1 MGVCTMSEIKPLW
14 TRDFVIL
21 ALSNF
26 MLFVAFQM
34 LLPTLP
40 VYVTDMGGD
49 QLAVGL
55 VISLFTVS
63 ALLVRPFTGKALDTI
78 GRKPV
83 LLLGLAIFL
92 LAVAG
97 YYWMVS
103 VALVLA
109 IRFIHGIGWGIVTT
123 TYGTIVS
130 DIIPTERS
138 GEGMGYFGMFS
149 NLAMAFGP
157 LIGLWVSQNWGY
169 GWLFAISAG
178 LTILAMILSR
188 LVRIKA
194 LPVVKRPRTSILSG
208 LLEKAAL
215 FPSLLNLL
223 IGFIYGGIFSFITL
237 FGLEVGIE
245 NIGLFFLFNAIALM
259 AVRPLAGKLFDR
271 RGPVWILLPGAVIL
285 GVGLLLLSYSTT
297 EMELIVAAI
306 LFGIGVG
313 SVQPS
318 LQAWTIKRVAPNRRG
333 AATGTFF
340 SAFDL
345 GIGGGAMILGAI
357 AKATSFAL
365 MYRYSLIALAL
376 YLIIYIVYLSRQA
389 KKAQAAET
397 LSS

>member
-1 MGVCTMSEIKPLW
+1 MSEKKALW
-14 TRDFVIL
+14 TKDFVIL

-63 ALLVRPFTGKALDTI
+63 ALLVRPFAGKALDTI

-109 IRFIHGIGWGIVTT
+109 IRFLHGIGWGIVTT

-130 DIIPTERS
+130 DIIPRERS

-149 NLAMAFGP
+149 NLAMGFGP
-157 LIGLWVSQNWGY
+157 LLGLWVSQNWGY

-178 LTILAMILSR
+178 LTALAMILSR
-188 LVRIKA
+188 LVKFKPIVPAEKQQGS
-194 LPVVKRPRTSILSG
+194 VLSG

-223 IGFIYGGIFSFITL
+223 IGIIYGGIVSFITL
-237 FGLEVGIE
+237 FGIEVGIA

-271 RGPVWILLPGAVIL
+271 KGPALILLPGGVIL
-285 GVGLLLLSYSTT
+285 GGGLLLLSYSTT
-297 EMELIVAAI
+297 EWQMILAAI

-313 SVQPS
+313 GVQPS
-318 LQAWTIKRVAPNRRG
+318 LQAWTIKRVDPTRRG

-357 AKATSFAL
+357 AKMTSFAV
-365 MYRYSLIALAL
+365 MYRYSLVALGL
-376 YLIIYIVYLSRQA
+376 YLLIYFIYLARQG
-389 KKAQAAET
+389 KKTAMSESI
-397 LSS
+397 SS

>member
-1 MGVCTMSEIKPLW
+1 
-14 TRDFVIL
+14 
-21 ALSNF
+21 
-26 MLFVAFQM
+26 
-34 LLPTLP
+34 
-40 VYVTDMGGD
+40 
-49 QLAVGL
+49 
-55 VISLFTVS
+55 
-63 ALLVRPFTGKALDTI
+63 LDTI

-130 DIIPTERS
+130 DIIPPERS

-178 LTILAMILSR
+178 LTVLAMILSR

-194 LPVVKRPRTSILSG
+194 LPAVKRPRTSILSG
-208 LLEKAAL
+208 LIEKAAL

-271 RGPVWILLPGAVIL
+271 RGPVWILLPGAVVL

-318 LQAWTIKRVAPNRRG
+318 LQAWTIKRVNPNRRG

-365 MYRYSLIALAL
+365 MYRYSLVALAL

>member
-1 MGVCTMSEIKPLW
+1 MSEVKPLW

-92 LAVAG
+92 LAVSG

-109 IRFIHGIGWGIVTT
+109 IRFLHGIGWGIVTT

-130 DIIPTERS
+130 DIIPSERS

-157 LIGLWVSQNWGY
+157 LVGLWVSQNWGY

-178 LTILAMILSR
+178 LTALAMISSR
-188 LVRIKA
+188 LVRIKGVPA
-194 LPVVKRPRTSILSG
+194 EKRPRTSIMSG

-271 RGPVWILLPGAVIL
+271 RGPVWILLPGAIIL

-297 EMELIVAAI
+297 EIELVGSAI

-318 LQAWTIKRVAPNRRG
+318 LQAWTIKRVDPARRG

-357 AKATSFAL
+357 AKVTSFAL

-376 YLIIYIVYLSRQA
+376 YLIIYIIYLSRQA
-389 KKAQAAET
+389 KKTQATET
-397 LSS
+397 VSS

>member
-1 MGVCTMSEIKPLW
+1 MGVYTMSEIKPLW

-83 LLLGLAIFL
+83 LLIGLVIFL

-130 DIIPTERS
+130 DIIPPERS

-178 LTILAMILSR
+178 LTVLAMILSR

-194 LPVVKRPRTSILSG
+194 LPAVKRPRTSILSG
-208 LLEKAAL
+208 LIEKAAL

-245 NIGLFFLFNAIALM
+245 NIGLFFLFNAVALM

-285 GVGLLLLSYSTT
+285 GVGLVLLSYSTT

-365 MYRYSLIALAL
+365 MYRYSLIALGL
-376 YLIIYIVYLSRQA
+376 YLVIYIVYLSRQA
-389 KKAQAAET
+389 KKAQKAET

>member
-1 MGVCTMSEIKPLW
+1 MSEKMALW

-83 LLLGLAIFL
+83 LLIGLAIFL

-109 IRFIHGIGWGIVTT
+109 IRFLHGIGWGIVTT

-130 DIIPTERS
+130 DIIPRERS

-157 LIGLWVSQNWGY
+157 LLGLWVSQNWGY

-178 LTILAMILSR
+178 LTALAMILSR
-188 LVRIKA
+188 LVKIKA
-194 LPVVKRPRTSILSG
+194 VVPGKKSDGNLLSG
-208 LLEKAAL
+208 LIEKAAL

-223 IGFIYGGIFSFITL
+223 IGIIYGGIFSFITL
-237 FGLEVGIE
+237 FGIEVGIA

-259 AVRPLAGKLFDR
+259 AVRPLAGRLFDR
-271 RGPVWILLPGAVIL
+271 KGPVWVLLPGGMIL
-285 GVGLLLLSYSTT
+285 GGGLLLLSYSTS
-297 EMELIVAAI
+297 EWQLIFAAI

-313 SVQPS
+313 GVQPS
-318 LQAWTIKRVAPNRRG
+318 LQAWTIKRVDPSRRG

-345 GIGGGAMILGAI
+345 GIGGGAMILGAV
-357 AKATSFAL
+357 AKATSFAM
-365 MYRYSLIALAL
+365 MYRYSLIALGL
-376 YLIIYIVYLSRQA
+376 YLLVYVVYLVRQGKRTA
-389 KKAQAAET
+389 VPESI
-397 LSS
+397 SS

>member
-1 MGVCTMSEIKPLW
+1 MTEKKALW
-14 TRDFVIL
+14 TKDFVIL

-26 MLFVAFQM
+26 MLFVSFQM

-83 LLLGLAIFL
+83 LLIGLAIFL

-109 IRFIHGIGWGIVTT
+109 IRFLHGIGWGIVTT

-130 DIIPTERS
+130 DIIPRERS

-157 LIGLWVSQNWGY
+157 LQGLWVSQNWGY

-178 LTILAMILSR
+178 LTALAMILSR
-188 LVRIKA
+188 LVKIK
-194 LPVVKRPRTSILSG
+194 PIVPGKKPGGSVLSG
-208 LLEKAAL
+208 LIEKAAL

-223 IGFIYGGIFSFITL
+223 IGIIYGGIFSFITL
-237 FGLEVGIE
+237 FGLEVGIA

-259 AVRPLAGKLFDR
+259 AVRPLAGRLFDR
-271 RGPVWILLPGAVIL
+271 KGPVWILLPGGIIL
-285 GVGLLLLSYSTT
+285 GGGLLMLSYSTS
-297 EMELIVAAI
+297 EWQMIFAAI
-306 LFGIGVG
+306 LFGVGVG
-313 SVQPS
+313 GVQPS
-318 LQAWTIKRVAPNRRG
+318 LQAWTIKRVDPTRRG

-345 GIGGGAMILGAI
+345 GIGGGAMILGAV
-357 AKATSFAL
+357 AKMTSFAV
-365 MYRYSLIALAL
+365 MYRYSLVALGL
-376 YLIIYIVYLSRQA
+376 YLLVYIVYLARQG
-389 KKAQAAET
+389 KRTTVPESI
-397 LSS
+397 SS